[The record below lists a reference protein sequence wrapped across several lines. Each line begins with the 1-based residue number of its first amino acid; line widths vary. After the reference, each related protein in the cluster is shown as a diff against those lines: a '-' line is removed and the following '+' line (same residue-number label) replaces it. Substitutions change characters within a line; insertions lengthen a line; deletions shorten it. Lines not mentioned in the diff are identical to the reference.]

1 MVRIGDRFGSGRS
14 AYGEVVA
21 GGTPSLSATERR
33 LQRRVQALL
42 DDGEQVQAAVVAFL
56 GPRPG
61 AESLIGL
68 FAGLMSWPLANA
80 RRRFVTVAVT
90 NRGLVLLD
98 NSSLRR
104 PVRVRERFDSLAVLG
119 PFNETVGDAWIEV
132 NGIQYW
138 IEGIWAWQLYEM
150 RRLKSASGP
159 AT

>member
-1 MVRIGDRFGSGRS
+1 MAAGSH
-14 AYGEVVA
+14 
-21 GGTPSLSATERR
+21 SLSATERR

-61 AESLIGL
+61 VESLIGPL
-68 FAGLMSWPLANA
+68 AGRMSWPLTNA

-90 NRGLVLLD
+90 NRGLVPLD

-104 PVRVRERFDSLAVLG
+104 PVRIRERFDSLDVLG

-138 IEGIWAWQLYEM
+138 IEGMWAWQLYAM
-150 RRLKSASGP
+150 RRLKSASGS
-159 AT
+159 TN